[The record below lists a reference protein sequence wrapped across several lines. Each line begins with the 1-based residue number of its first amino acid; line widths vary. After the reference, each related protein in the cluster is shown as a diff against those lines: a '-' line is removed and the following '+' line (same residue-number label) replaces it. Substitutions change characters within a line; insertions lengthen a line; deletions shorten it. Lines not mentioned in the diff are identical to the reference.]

1 MHTKACFEYTSSI
14 LTFYENDSA
23 RMCHT
28 MNERVILITNDGK
41 LSKYQ
46 NRSIR
51 YEQIAKI
58 RIPAEL
64 NISVTLNLFHGGDS
78 RMAV

>member
-1 MHTKACFEYTSSI
+1 
-14 LTFYENDSA
+14 
-23 RMCHT
+23 
-28 MNERVILITNDGK
+28 MNERVILITNDEK

-51 YEQIAKI
+51 YEQRAKI